1 MHCKV
6 ILLDQPRSSPSF
18 ATIIHDTG
26 SCLGYEGKNNMA
38 ARRTVKKSEE
48 TVILPP
54 ITSNLAR
61 SKPNV
66 GKTLGNFGTYV
77 LLPSLDPMQ
86 NMNAMYDVRKFCKLL
101 CEWYISWRIWQ
112 REVLLCSL
120 SEKCSVNLL
129 TSLSTILEPVFHRD
143 FVSRLHGK
151 YPDFKPKVAKLPKH
165 GIKTSKAE
173 NKGSNINVKVEQ
185 GESNV
190 GEVTETKTNTIS
202 QGKVEGRAVITNDTA
217 IVKDAVSKSEIC
229 DQGIEISTEQV
240 ETNTE
245 PTVGEKVEVI
255 DNQNTTSNHV
265 SPLTNLIKESLLK
278 SDNDAQNTTTQHQ
291 TASNV
296 SKIKTLHKSINQ
308 APCQIRGDA
317 YECRSCHVHTA
328 NVYNQDTGSRFFS
341 ASRFKRL
348 SDMKANLS
356 RDVRSEL
363 GPRVSELDQK
373 CFKHRRWWSAD
384 PKEKRLVPAQGLNL
398 WKYFARQLNDVNEV
412 IMLVNEIIIPVNNQ
426 QPFSVR

>member
-1 MHCKV
+1 
-6 ILLDQPRSSPSF
+6 
-18 ATIIHDTG
+18 
-26 SCLGYEGKNNMA
+26 MA

-77 LLPSLDPMQ
+77 LLPSLDPVQ

-165 GIKTSKAE
+165 ADIKTSKAE
-173 NKGSNINVKVEQ
+173 NKGSNINVKVDQ